1 MTAIDP
7 LRKAG
12 LILEQLII
20 LGRRPVCFTDGDGN
34 IAAVAAGTIGEPDGY
49 LPLFLAAGE
58 TIWFEAMQQ
67 GFELQL
73 ARDPAA
79 VLGYRLIGLEDAQL
93 LCLLLVTME
102 AIYQISRPDM
112 ILIDDFQAAWHSA
125 KSRMGF
131 GQTVERAVAMQR
143 EDRP

>member
-1 MTAIDP
+1 MSAIDP

-12 LILEQLII
+12 LILERLIVH
-20 LGRRPVCFTDGDGN
+20 GRRPVCFTDADGR
-34 IAAVAAGTIGEPDGY
+34 IVAVQAGTIGEPDGY

-73 ARDPAA
+73 RRDPTAL
-79 VLGYRLIGLEDAQL
+79 LGYRLASLDDGHL
-93 LCLLLVTME
+93 LSLMLVTME

-112 ILIDDFQAAWHSA
+112 ILIDDLIDAWHA
-125 KSRMGF
+125 TKQRMGF
-131 GQTVERAVAMQR
+131 DRTVERAAAAHR
-143 EDRP
+143 KEAP